1 MFQSAIE
8 DFDLVIKNDPND
20 DDALN
25 TRGLLKAQLNMFQ
38 SAIEDFKKAIQINPK
53 NKLAIENKIFYEDQQ
68 IKENRILVF
77 KKINKLREK
86 IKILEEN
93 NDYKN
98 IIDSYEEIIELDKQ
112 NDSISS
118 FPYSAI
124 AFNYEKIGKFDE
136 AIKYQ
141 LEGIKVEEKLT
152 GEDSLE
158 VAHLLDGLSVLY
170 YRGQYFVDKFY
181 FEEVKY

>member
-68 IKENRILVF
+68 IKENRLLVF

-141 LEGIKVEEKLT
+141 LEGIKLKKNLP
-152 GEDSLE
+152 
-158 VAHLLDGLSVLY
+158 
-170 YRGQYFVDKFY
+170 
-181 FEEVKY
+181 VKIL